1 MNNTK
6 VYEMVTNNIIAQLE
20 KGTIPWIKGWT
31 HGSRGRVSHSTGK
44 PYSLINQLMLP
55 LEGEYLTFKQIQDEG
70 GKVKKGEKA
79 SFVVFWKWLEVES
92 GVEDE
97 NGKPVMKKIPYL
109 KYYNVFHISQC
120 EGIEPKYTKPV
131 DTFEHEP
138 IKVAESLIKH
148 YIDREKIAFCCESLS
163 NDAFYN
169 PCADAIT
176 IPTMKQF
183 SNINEYYSTAFH
195 EMTHSTGHEKRL
207 NRKLVGNTAK
217 SRTDY
222 SKEELVAEIG
232 SAMLCNTI
240 GINTEFTDSNSTA
253 YVQGWLKALK
263 NDVKM
268 VVSAS
273 GKAEKSC
280 DFILDGFEYLDDPD
294 NDPKESTKDSTG
306 VKVNKGVN
314 SAMKSLISPKKPC
327 MLANTMFE
335 VNGFTYVC
343 NGHVAIKTSETTEFR
358 HDDAIVNADATLD
371 KMFESA
377 RKVNAYEVIIPE
389 HKEFKKALAE
399 YKKSTGAK
407 KVAYMLSVNG
417 KKICFDA
424 KYLEIALH
432 CGVTKATGNNPKSP
446 ILAESETTTAIILPI
461 ILKDYSKH
469 DVGTFFTL

>member
-20 KGTIPWIKGWT
+20 KGTIPWVKGWS

-97 NGKPVMKKIPYL
+97 DGKPVMKKIPYL

-131 DTFEHEP
+131 ETFKHEP
-138 IKVAESLIKH
+138 IKVGEALIKH
-148 YIDREKIAFCCESLS
+148 YIDREKVAFSCVSLS
-163 NDAFYN
+163 NDAFYS
-169 PCADAIT
+169 PVADSIT
-176 IPTMKQF
+176 IPAMRQF
-183 SNINEYYSTAFH
+183 SNVNEYYSTAFH

-240 GINTEFTDSNSTA
+240 GINTEFTDMNSTA

-273 GKAEKSC
+273 GKAEKAC
-280 DFILDGFEYLDDPD
+280 DFILDGFTPDDTPD
-294 NDPKESTKDSTG
+294 TPDETEKVSKG
-306 VKVNKGVN
+306 AKVNKGVN
-314 SAMKSLISPKKPC
+314 SALKSLIKAKGLVNMS
-327 MLANTMFE
+327 NTMTE
-335 VNGFTYVC
+335 NNGITYAC
-343 NGHVAIKTSETTEFR
+343 NGHVLAKTTECTEFR
-358 HDDAIVNADATLD
+358 HDKDLVFDTIQRLDGLLDNVKKEADTDVNL
-371 KMFESA
+371 
-377 RKVNAYEVIIPE
+377 PE
-389 HKEFKKALAE
+389 HKAFKQAVSEFKK
-399 YKKSTGAK
+399 
-407 KVAYMLSVNG
+407 SVKC
-417 KKICFDA
+417 KKIGYVLNLGENNKVVLDA
-424 KYLEIALH
+424 KYLEIVLH
-432 CGVTKATGNNPKSP
+432 CGCTTAKGTNSKSP
-446 ILAESETTTAIILPI
+446 VYFAGDTTEAIVLPI
-461 ILKDYSKH
+461 HSKVEH
-469 DVGTFFTL
+469 NVGEFIVLE